1 MAKKQTSETLKGI
14 FFSVLRLV
22 VNLIILYLLIQFF
35 LFAYRFSYQVFA
47 DEAYQPYNDT
57 AVMVTVLEQDTMMN
71 AADTLEKE
79 GIIAN
84 KYIFILRYKFSKYN
98 GNLKAGTYE
107 LSPAMTTDEILA
119 ILSNEELET
128 NKGDT

>member
-1 MAKKQTSETLKGI
+1 MIHLNNVKYMEGGAVT
-14 FFSVLRLV
+14 VCPV
-22 VNLIILYLLIQFF
+22 
-35 LFAYRFSYQVFA
+35 
-47 DEAYQPYNDT
+47 QPYNDT

-71 AADTLEKE
+71 TADTLEKE